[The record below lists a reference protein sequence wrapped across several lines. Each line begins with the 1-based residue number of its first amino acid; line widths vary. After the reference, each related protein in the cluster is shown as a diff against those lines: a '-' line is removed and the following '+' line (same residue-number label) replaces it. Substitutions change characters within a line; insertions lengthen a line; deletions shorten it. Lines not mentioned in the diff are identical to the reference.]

1 MLLTVEGE
9 TGVRPRPVTV
19 AVLPAWEVRA
29 GAVRVAEDREAAEA
43 VAVAGGK
50 NH

>member
-29 GAVRVAEDREAAEA
+29 GAGRVAEEREAAEA